1 MSCPN
6 NPARRGAPP
15 RRAVQSRGFTLVEL
29 LVSIMLLA
37 IVLVLLYGSFSQIS
51 SGTILLNARLEEQQ
65 ESRLLLRMIADDLRA
80 AQYFEQ
86 FARGEGNDSGLY
98 VTRDFVGAREFS
110 KLYFHANVASRFHR
124 RVSPAADP
132 GMHELAYWVEPS
144 EEDRDLMVLKR
155 REDFYLDEDME
166 EGGIVVTLSEGIETF
181 RVELLAVGEQESELD
196 DNWLEE
202 WDSGERPA
210 TSRMPLALRL
220 TLALRGAPES
230 PIREEI
236 VEINL
241 QAALG
246 VAQ

>member
-6 NPARRGAPP
+6 KPALRHPRP
-15 RRAVQSRGFTLVEL
+15 RRAVLGFTLVEL
-29 LVSIMLLA
+29 LVAIMLLT

-51 SGTILLNARLEEQQ
+51 SGTIRLNARLEEQQ
-65 ESRLLLRMIADDLRA
+65 ESRLLLRMISDDLQA

-86 FARGEGNDSGLY
+86 FTQSERRKSGLF
-98 VTRDFVGAREFS
+98 VTRDFVGTKEFS
-110 KLYFHANVASRFHR
+110 NLYFHANVASRFHR

-144 EEDRDLMVLKR
+144 EEDRDVMVLKR

-166 EGGIVVTLSEGIETF
+166 EGGIIVTLIEGIETF

-202 WDSGERPA
+202 WDSA
-210 TSRMPLALRL
+210 TSPAKNRMPLAVRL
-220 TLALRGAPES
+220 TLALRGAPDS
-230 PIREEI
+230 PIREESL
-236 VEINL
+236 EINL
-241 QAALG
+241 QAAMG
-246 VAQ
+246 VVQ